1 MDSNFVSSI
10 GANALLAIAY
20 AAYKIFDRCSRSKCK
35 MTKEAGLTFDLG
47 DVDECPVTDMQRLA
61 EVLRQRSEHHFSIK
75 QGLTRCGDPPRPPT
89 PPPFPPRG
97 ELV

>member
-20 AAYKIFDRCSRSKCK
+20 AAYKLFDRCQRSKCK

-47 DVDECPVTDMQRLA
+47 DPDDCPVTDMQRLA
-61 EVLRQRSEHHFSIK
+61 EVLRQRSEHHFSLK
-75 QGLTRCGDPPRPPT
+75 KGSTKRGDPPRPAA
-89 PPPFPPRG
+89 PPPYAPR
-97 ELV
+97 V

>member
-1 MDSNFVSSI
+1 MMDSNFVSSI

-47 DVDECPVTDMQRLA
+47 DPDDCPATDMRRFA
-61 EVLRQRSEHHFSIK
+61 EVLRQRSEHHIK
-75 QGLTRCGDPPRPPT
+75 KRVPAPRSPTAIARPQT
-89 PPPFPPRG
+89 PPPYPPHR
-97 ELV
+97 V